1 MTNTYIY
8 NCPADKTPYV
18 MLALYVKA
26 QQYSRGQRTQCNYNN
41 ISMGAREARGERG
54 VGVARLVP
62 GRKRRIR
69 IALGTPLLT
78 LSPTNA
84 MPPPWQHDPYRPI
97 LENCRPVLQTA
108 KIA

>member
-1 MTNTYIY
+1 MTNTHIY
-8 NCPADKTPYV
+8 TCPADKTPYV

-41 ISMGAREARGERG
+41 ISMGAREVRGERG

-69 IALGTPLLT
+69 IALGTSLLT
-78 LSPTNA
+78 LSPNNVASRSTPTVTMFQGTNFGKLPTSFA
-84 MPPPWQHDPYRPI
+84 
-97 LENCRPVLQTA
+97 NC
-108 KIA
+108 